1 MLFAIDINSQVSAQ
15 KRDILKLTIEVR
27 ARNGKYQELFQTL
40 EALIPMIWEEK
51 NCLDCHI
58 YRDMEDEDVLSLS
71 FHWKSLPDLERY
83 MQSHSAGA
91 LLGAIDM
98 LAETSKVCFEP
109 NSPMEGL
116 DSIKRMRKKHS
127 A

>member
-1 MLFAIDINSQVSAQ
+1 M
-15 KRDILKLTIEVR
+15 KLTIEVR
-27 ARNGKYQELFQTL
+27 ARNGKYRELFQTL
-40 EALIPMIWEEK
+40 ETLIPMIRQEK
-51 NCLDCHI
+51 GCLDCHI

-71 FHWKSLPDLERY
+71 FHWKSLADLERY

-91 LLGAIDM
+91 LLGATDM

-109 NSPMEGL
+109 NSPLEGL